1 MSIAPALAPLR
12 PAHTPGPPSTRW
24 DRLRFDAAAEPRTSE
39 SGTSA
44 GTAAESGPVP
54 VASPRLV
61 WSRGRAPERTD
72 PQQWAGV
79 LVRACA
85 EALLGVRPAA
95 QLSRWLDPAVW
106 SALSRRSALAMDLRG
121 RPRLPRPMTVRRVIG
136 GAVTEAVWE
145 GSVILDDGTRV
156 RGVAVRL
163 EDHRGRWR
171 ATALRI
177 G

>member
-1 MSIAPALAPLR
+1 M
-12 PAHTPGPPSTRW
+12 
-24 DRLRFDAAAEPRTSE
+24 
-39 SGTSA
+39 
-44 GTAAESGPVP
+44 
-54 VASPRLV
+54 V